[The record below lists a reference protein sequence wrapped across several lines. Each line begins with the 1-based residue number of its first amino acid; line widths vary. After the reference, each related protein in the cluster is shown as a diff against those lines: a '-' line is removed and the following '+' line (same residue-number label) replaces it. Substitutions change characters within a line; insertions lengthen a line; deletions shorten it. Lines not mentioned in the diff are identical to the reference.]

1 MDSIISNLFTIY
13 LESSNECLLSVLEY
27 SKVAVSLKKKPNLN
41 ISNLSGHI
49 VDQTKRKKSATMYL
63 LYAATL
69 KIKIPPVL

>member
-1 MDSIISNLFTIY
+1 MNVYYQCWNTLRW
-13 LESSNECLLSVLEY
+13 LCL
-27 SKVAVSLKKKPNLN
+27 LKKKPNLN